1 MIIHV
6 DTREK
11 QIELEDRIKDC
22 LKTLL
27 ELEDI
32 TNYEVKEI
40 SRCINV
46 LQDTIIS
53 NDNRYDVRWNNE

>member
-22 LKTLL
+22 LKTLF

-32 TNYEVKEI
+32 TDYEVKEI
-40 SRCINV
+40 SRCIDV
-46 LQDTIIS
+46 LQGTIIN
-53 NDNRYDVRWNNE
+53 NDNRYEVE

>member
-11 QIELEDRIKDC
+11 QIELEDKIKDC
-22 LKTLL
+22 LKTLF

>member
-11 QIELEDRIKDC
+11 QIELEDRINDC
-22 LKTLL
+22 LKTLF

-40 SRCINV
+40 SRCIDV
-46 LQDTIIS
+46 LQDIIIS
-53 NDNRYDVRWNNE
+53 NENRFNGERK

>member
-22 LKTLL
+22 LKTLF

-32 TNYEVKEI
+32 TDYEVKEI
-40 SRCINV
+40 SRCIDV
-46 LQDTIIS
+46 LQDTIIN
-53 NDNRYDVRWNNE
+53 NDNRFNGERK

>member
-22 LKTLL
+22 LKTLF

-32 TNYEVKEI
+32 TDYEVKEI
-40 SRCINV
+40 SRCIDV
-46 LQDTIIS
+46 LQETIIS
-53 NDNRYDVRWNNE
+53 NDNRYEVE

>member
-22 LKTLL
+22 LKTLF

-32 TNYEVKEI
+32 TDYEVKEI
-40 SRCINV
+40 SRCIDV

-53 NDNRYDVRWNNE
+53 NGNRFNGERK